1 MDWKLELITIPV
13 SDVDRPK
20 AFYVDPAGFVADH
33 DYLVEDGL
41 RFVQLT
47 SHGSACSI
55 PIGTGLTDSEPGTA
69 LVQLVV
75 ADVHAAREELL
86 ERGVG
91 AGKMQTFP
99 SGSFVSSPT
108 RTGTAG
114 PSSRYLTGDSAVARG
129 ASASWAMSSRSSS
142 RPQCVVAET
151 EAAS

>member
-13 SDVDRPK
+13 SDVDRPE
-20 AFYVDPAGFVADH
+20 AFYVDPDGFVADH

-114 PSSRYLTGDSAVARG
+114 RSSRYLTGDERG
-129 ASASWAMSSRSSS
+129 RAGRERILGDEFSLLLASSMRRSGDRSR
-142 RPQCVVAET
+142 
-151 EAAS
+151 